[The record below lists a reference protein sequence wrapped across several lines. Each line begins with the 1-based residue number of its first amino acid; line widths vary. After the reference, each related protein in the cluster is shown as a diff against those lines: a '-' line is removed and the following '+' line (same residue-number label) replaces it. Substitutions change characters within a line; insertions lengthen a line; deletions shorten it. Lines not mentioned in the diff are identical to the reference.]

1 MIAFVKQKAVPLFQ
15 QAARE
20 WGEDDCADM
29 AAALAYYAL
38 FSLFPLLLVVLS
50 ILGFI
55 VGPTSDVTAV
65 ILALAREGLPPD
77 AYGVVEETL
86 INLREERGTLGLIG
100 FGTLLVTA
108 SGFFGALSR
117 IMDRIWDADEGA
129 DEGAGIVT
137 KALNTVK
144 QKAFAFALV
153 LGCVLLVLLS
163 MIANLAIEVLFA
175 ATRDLNAIT
184 GLPEVADVWLLQL
197 SQAAISFLVLAGVLA
212 LIYRVLPAASVS
224 FRDVWVGALFTALVF
239 LLLQR
244 LVIGGIVN
252 LGDRY
257 AGYGV
262 IGGVLL
268 LLFWISL
275 TTQLLLFGAEL
286 SHAYATLFGSLRAEE
301 RPEPPAQSEAPAA
314 PPPTAGDHA
323 GDRVAAA
330 GVGVLVGALGTLLLS
345 MAALVLGAAR
355 VLRTLRRS

>member
-1 MIAFVKQKAVPLFQ
+1 MVAFVKQKVLPLFQ

-20 WGEDDCADM
+20 WQEDDCGNM

-55 VGPTSDVTAV
+55 VGPTSDVTAS

-77 AYGVVEETL
+77 AYGIVEETL

-100 FGTLLVTA
+100 FGTLLLTA
-108 SGFFGALSR
+108 SGFFGALNR
-117 IMDRIWDADEGA
+117 IMDKIWDADDGA
-129 DEGAGIVT
+129 EESAGIVA
-137 KALNTVK
+137 KALNAVK
-144 QKAFAFALV
+144 QKALAFALV

-163 MIANLAIEVLFA
+163 MIANLVLEVLFA
-175 ATRDLNAIT
+175 ATRDLNGIA
-184 GLPEVADVWLLQL
+184 GLPATADMWLVQL
-197 SQAAISFLVLAGVLA
+197 AQAAISFLVLAGVLA
-212 LIYRVLPAASVS
+212 LVYKVLPAARVS
-224 FRDVWVGALFTALVF
+224 FGDVWVGALLTALAF

-286 SHAYATLFGSLRAEE
+286 THAYATLFGSLRAAA
-301 RPEPPAQSEAPAA
+301 RPEPPPQAEAPAIS
-314 PPPTAGDHA
+314 PRAGANHT
-323 GDRVAAA
+323 GDRAAAA

-345 MAALVLGAAR
+345 VAALVLGAAR